1 MTASRS
7 FNIIALA
14 LLLWN
19 LIGVAAFIMQ
29 YTADLGALAKSDPYT
44 APIFAQMPAW
54 AWSVY
59 AVAVAAGTLGAT
71 LLALR
76 KAAAMLPFALSL
88 IAVIAQFGYIFL
100 GTDMLTVK
108 GPTIIAFPAFI
119 LLVTIAQLLYA
130 RSQAAKGV
138 LR

>member
-44 APIFAQMPAW
+44 ARIFAQMPAW
-54 AWSVY
+54 AWSAY

-119 LLVTIAQLLYA
+119 LLVAIAQLLYA